1 MKGTTM
7 YTSIL
12 EAFELQQFCQEF
24 PEKSAASCGYSDP
37 ATERRK
43 RLLEGLSGEELE
55 WLARHVEVQLVY
67 QRLGVVFATSSCGN
81 CKNFDYCNERRESR
95 FSVEQSVSI
104 EPWTAFLCN
113 RYEPDVTG
121 LHREIMRLK
130 EITTLLKS
138 IGLPVDEEIVGHCLD
153 QATQHWFNQLKL
165 TRCVGMSVKENC
177 LG

>member
-1 MKGTTM
+1 MD
-7 YTSIL
+7 TSIL
-12 EAFELQQFCQEF
+12 EAFDLQQFCQEF
-24 PEKSAASCGYSDP
+24 PGKLSASSVYSDL

-81 CKNFDYCNERRESR
+81 CKNYDSCDERRASR

-104 EPWTAFLCN
+104 ELWTAFLCN

-121 LHREIMRLK
+121 LHKETMRLK
-130 EITTLLKS
+130 EITTILKS

-153 QATQHWFNQLKL
+153 QATQHWFHQLKL
-165 TRCVGMSVKENC
+165 TRRVGISVKGNC